1 MNSLWPV
8 HDKPTRMFMEVFH
21 RKARNGEIGKAWVD
35 ARNTLRHEG
44 FPPSVYGAFV
54 LGGTDR
60 I

>member
-1 MNSLWPV
+1 
-8 HDKPTRMFMEVFH
+8 MFMEVFH
-21 RKARNGEIGKAWVD
+21 RKARNGEIGKAWVA